1 MRSRF
6 ISQPLAFDTHE
17 RALSASSVIIA
28 GLDPVRV
35 AEIELSQIS
44 VKVLLPAM
52 LVDADHA
59 ALEDTIESL
68 NGVGANGDV
77 GLMIGVSVFLARVVH
92 NAMSRELFPKAL
104 LALGFVGHQVAFARN
119 VLSNDWSDMLL
130 GRVLDME
137 RASFA
142 SLFDKGKDGVL
153 MVSPAWL
160 DLDALLAADEGFIN
174 LDSAARSAE
183 RAKVAAAH
191 RLADTMPEKPSGF
204 HTARKHP
211 LNLIGRNAFLAGAHK
226 VDNLKPKAQRKVRT
240 LEDSS
245 LSHSELTTA
254 VIANVKAKASGI
266 AMHLANTFRITIST
280 VRANWAVRP
289 KLALDIRES
298 GSFIVEAG
306 IIKGGLGHGGISY
319 CRYPIIGGS
328 LCQV

>member
-1 MRSRF
+1 M
-6 ISQPLAFDTHE
+6 T
-17 RALSASSVIIA
+17 
-28 GLDPVRV
+28 
-35 AEIELSQIS
+35 
-44 VKVLLPAM
+44 
-52 LVDADHA
+52 
-59 ALEDTIESL
+59 
-68 NGVGANGDV
+68 
-77 GLMIGVSVFLARVVH
+77 
-92 NAMSRELFPKAL
+92 
-104 LALGFVGHQVAFARN
+104 
-119 VLSNDWSDMLL
+119 
-130 GRVLDME
+130 
-137 RASFA
+137 
-142 SLFDKGKDGVL
+142 
-153 MVSPAWL
+153 
-160 DLDALLAADEGFIN
+160 
-174 LDSAARSAE
+174 
-183 RAKVAAAH
+183 
-191 RLADTMPEKPSGF
+191 EKPSGL
-204 HTARKHP
+204 HAARKHP

-328 LCQV
+328 RLEV